1 MEKINC
7 MNWLDKFN
15 SIKVEITSHCNAKC
29 PGCTRN
35 ITGGKNV
42 SDLKLDHMPYELW
55 HRVMHED
62 TKGMEIVE
70 VLFDGNVGDFCM
82 NPKAIDFIKTAH
94 EAHPD
99 MFIQINTN
107 GGARTEQWWAEF
119 GEVIAEIPHRVN
131 FAIDGLEDTH
141 HIHRRSTTYEIVVRN
156 MKAFVSKGGNANWIF
171 TYFDHNLHQVDEARK
186 RAIDYGCYW
195 FQTRWSCIPGEDL
208 YVKTDTEEYEI
219 GTENI
224 YEMEEYMD
232 HIRPLKHMQPEF
244 EEGEHMC
251 PAYTQGQIT
260 IDFRGIL
267 WPCSYIYSTEVRT
280 QEFASPFRIEMQH
293 PGETIS
299 LHKHALPDILSN
311 TFFKDQLPDAIT
323 NKKLSICNM
332 WCFND

>member
-1 MEKINC
+1 MEKIRY

-42 SDLKLDHMPYELW
+42 SDLRLEHMPIELW
-55 HRVMHED
+55 QRIMQED
-62 TKGMEIVE
+62 TKDMEIVE

-82 NPKAIDFIKTAH
+82 NPKAIDFIKMAH
-94 EAHPD
+94 EAHPN
-99 MFIQINTN
+99 MFLQINTN
-107 GGARTEQWWAEF
+107 GGARTEKWWEEF

-141 HIHRRSTTYEIVVRN
+141 HIHRRSTTYDMVVRN

-219 GTENI
+219 TTENI

-267 WPCSYIYSTEVRT
+267 WPCSYIYSTEVKT

-299 LHKHALPDILSN
+299 LHKHTLSDILTN
-311 TFFKDQLPDAIT
+311 KFFKDQLPDAIT

-332 WCFND
+332 WCFDS